1 MIGTYLLT
9 ISGCTAVVI
18 VTFLG
23 AAHYVAEWHWNKHPL
38 ARVSQ
43 RRAASFSSRR

>member
-9 ISGCTAVVI
+9 TFGCTSVVI

-23 AAHYVAEWHWNKHPL
+23 AAHYVAEWHWKNHPL

-43 RRAASFSSRR
+43 QRAASFSSRF

>member
-9 ISGCTAVVI
+9 TFGCTSVVI

-23 AAHYVAEWHWNKHPL
+23 VAHCFAEWHWNKHPL
-38 ARVSQ
+38 AKVSQ
-43 RRAASFSSRR
+43 KRAASFSSQC